1 MELFVSLLFRK
12 PQSLYEIDIAKGG
25 SPPPFRDL
33 FYQWSKG
40 HFFQLKIVLFG
51 QKNDALRKLY
61 QVFKGVQV
69 EQLNVVQEAKW
80 NWSWR
85 THPSPARLVHEA
97 RSSLALTIMI
107 TLPTPPPPP
116 YPPYPHRQLNTPFSL
131 PPGSECQSHII
142 CQSGY
147 YENEAKATTRFAT

>member
-12 PQSLYEIDIAKGG
+12 PQTLYEIDIAKGG
-25 SPPPFRDL
+25 SPSPPFRDL

-61 QVFKGVQV
+61 HVFKGIQV

-85 THPSPARLVHEA
+85 AHPSPARLLHDA
-97 RSSLALTIMI
+97 RSSLALTII
-107 TLPTPPPPP
+107 ITPPSLRPHPHH
-116 YPPYPHRQLNTPFSL
+116 PHRQLNTPFSL
-131 PPGSECQSHII
+131 HPGSECQSHII
-142 CQSGY
+142 HHSGY
-147 YENEAKATTRFAT
+147 SKNEANAAICFAT